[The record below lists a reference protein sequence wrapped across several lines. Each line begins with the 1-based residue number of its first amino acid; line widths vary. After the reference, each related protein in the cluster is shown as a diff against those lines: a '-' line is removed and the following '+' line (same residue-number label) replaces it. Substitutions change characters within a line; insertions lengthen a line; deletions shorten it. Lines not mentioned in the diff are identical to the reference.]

1 MTQKNSAG
9 QSADESGPGARG
21 YLAAYGPAIGMVVL
35 ICYLIL
41 LGIGVFAEVFKIQ
54 SILDW
59 WIWTPP
65 GKFK

>member
-1 MTQKNSAG
+1 MKEKNPAEEG
-9 QSADESGPGARG
+9 ADESRSGLRG
-21 YLAAYGPAIGMVVL
+21 YLATYGPIIGMVVL
-35 ICYLIL
+35 IGYLVL
-41 LGIGVFAEVFKIQ
+41 LGIGVFAEVFKVQ